1 MSKEKK
7 KEREREEPPIATSKV
22 IPITESGK
30 FLVVESASQGFGFGN
45 LAQGFRIPTENGN
58 PEYTRLNP
66 ESKTDSVYL
75 TWGEST
81 LRHPSKGGLVG
92 TSSDD
97 GIRRDPSRLRV
108 VGLKL
113 ALCELVG

>member
-7 KEREREEPPIATSKV
+7 KKREREREREEPPIATSKV

-58 PEYTRLNP
+58 PEYTTLNP
-66 ESKTDSVYL
+66 ESKADSVYL
-75 TWGEST
+75 TWGDISLT
-81 LRHPSKGGLVG
+81 NSSK
-92 TSSDD
+92 
-97 GIRRDPSRLRV
+97 
-108 VGLKL
+108 
-113 ALCELVG
+113 